1 MTKEGG
7 TTDDTSQWRARL
19 VTLEGDFQIMKEEE
33 EKLRAEV
40 QGLRDKLE
48 EEVWAKSRLEE
59 KVKELTERLKEVEKG
74 PVGGEEVEIKG
85 RMTRKGGKRK

>member
-1 MTKEGG
+1 M
-7 TTDDTSQWRARL
+7 
-19 VTLEGDFQIMKEEE
+19 TLEGDFQIMKEEE

-74 PVGGEEVEIKG
+74 PVGGEEEEEIKG